1 MNDLMYCENA
11 ECRVELYHGSG
22 ELEIEGQTVVGSPR
36 NENCPGCGQFG
47 RKKGK
52 Q

>member
-1 MNDLMYCENA
+1 MEEGTPLYCENG
-11 ECRVELYHGSG
+11 ECRVLMFTAEPVSAV
-22 ELEIEGQTVVGSPR
+22 EGTGH
-36 NENCPGCGQFG
+36 CPGCGQFG

>member
-1 MNDLMYCENA
+1 MDEIMYCENA
-11 ECRVELYHGSG
+11 DCRVELYRAVEETETHY
-22 ELEIEGQTVVGSPR
+22 LKKDPVGSI
-36 NENCPGCGQFG
+36 NCPGCGQFG

>member
-1 MNDLMYCENA
+1 MMYCENA
-11 ECRVELYHGSG
+11 ECRVELYRDTLVEEMHKDSLIGD
-22 ELEIEGQTVVGSPR
+22 PR
-36 NENCPGCGQFG
+36 LDNCPGCGQFG